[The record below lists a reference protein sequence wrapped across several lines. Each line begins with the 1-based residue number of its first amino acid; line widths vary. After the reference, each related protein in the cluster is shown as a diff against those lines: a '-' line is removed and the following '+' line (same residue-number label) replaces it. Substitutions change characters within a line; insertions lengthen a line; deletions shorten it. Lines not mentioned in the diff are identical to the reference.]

1 MNSLTMPPGIYSMYN
16 MFPAVFLLSRHCYM
30 ESYLNY
36 PLKELVHLVAD
47 GDELAFTE
55 IVNRLWR
62 NCYFH
67 ALTYTHS
74 PQKAEE
80 ITQDIFLNVW
90 NNRTILK
97 EITDF
102 NHWLKVVARNKIISA
117 LRVKLQDIAGL
128 DTTQDTTIE
137 PLLVPDRQ
145 IEYREHYQILLKGIE
160 LLPEKRREVF
170 KLSRLEGKSN
180 LEIAQQLN
188 IHPVT
193 VSQYLAKSLA
203 FLKTY
208 LLEQEVSLFYGL
220 LLLGGF
226 IRY

>member
-1 MNSLTMPPGIYSMYN
+1 
-16 MFPAVFLLSRHCYM
+16 M
-30 ESYLNY
+30 ESYTTY
-36 PLKELVHLVAD
+36 PLDELICLVAD
-47 GDELAFTE
+47 GDELAFTI

-80 ITQDIFLNVW
+80 ITQDIFLQVW
-90 NNRTILK
+90 NNRAKLK
-97 EITDF
+97 EIADF
-102 NHWLKVVARNKIISA
+102 EHWFKVVARNKIISA
-117 LRVKLQDIAGL
+117 LRGKLQEIATL
-128 DTTQDTTIE
+128 DAIGENNSNATIE
-137 PLLVPDRQ
+137 PLLKPDLQ
-145 IEYREHYQILLKGIE
+145 AEYRESYQILLKGIE
-160 LLPEKRREVF
+160 LMPEKRREVF

-180 LEIAQQLN
+180 QEIAELLN

-208 LLEQEVSLFYGL
+208 LQEQEVGTMHCL

-226 IRY
+226 MLY